1 MLRAIIFA
9 LALLCIGSVRADEL
23 QEARRFHKAG
33 DYAEALQRVNK
44 FLVEHP
50 KDAQARFL
58 KAMTLTELKQRAEAI
73 AVYTAIT
80 EDFPE
85 LPEPYNNLAVLYAAA
100 GDYEKARGLLER
112 AIQND
117 PKYAIAYENLGDVYA
132 KLALMAYEKS
142 AELEKSATSARLK
155 SNALKGLIG
164 AKP

>member
-1 MLRAIIFA
+1 MLRGVILA
-9 LALLCIGSVRADEL
+9 LTLLCIGSVRGEEL
-23 QEARRFHKAG
+23 QEARRFDRAG

-44 FLVEHP
+44 FLTEHP

-73 AVYTAIT
+73 AVYTTIT

-100 GDYEKARGLLER
+100 GEYEKARGLLER
-112 AIQND
+112 AIHND

-132 KLALMAYEKS
+132 KLALTAYEKS
-142 AELEKSATSARLK
+142 AELETSSTGARLK
-155 SNALKGLIG
+155 STALKGVLG